1 MNMRKEW
8 SRGRVSMVAACV
20 GRWFVE
26 NNQYFLLGIFVLC
39 LNICRSFNQ
48 KWKIFREQESD
59 QSLNDKHT

>member
-1 MNMRKEW
+1 
-8 SRGRVSMVAACV
+8 MVAACV